1 MARFTRF
8 FVLPVLIFVVFAGI
22 GPARA
27 DQKAPAALV
36 EAVDNAPDAGVGF
49 LDYVYPGKV
58 IELGS
63 GGTLTLAYFDTC
75 LTETI
80 KGGRVTVARGASD
93 VEGGAVSTKKVPCQG
108 GRMVVTAETSEAG
121 ATVSR
126 ITPFSG
132 QDWAEYT
139 IKTPNP
145 VFKWPAA
152 SGAVLLKVLNMD
164 ADPPAVV
171 WEGKVEGSHFA
182 YPADAPTLQVGFPY
196 QAQVTRSDAPTIA
209 AMFSI
214 DPDLEVP
221 DTVLARVVPLGR

>member
-1 MARFTRF
+1 MKKFSRF
-8 FVLPVLIFVVFAGI
+8 FVFPALIFALVASI
-22 GPARA
+22 GPTRA

-36 EAVDNAPDAGVGF
+36 EAVEGAPNAGVGF

-80 KGGRVTVARGASD
+80 KGGRVTVARGASE
-93 VEGGAVSTKKVPCQG
+93 VEGGQVSTKKVPCQG

-126 ITPFSG
+126 VTPFAG

-139 IKTPNP
+139 VKTPNP

-152 SGAVLLKVLNMD
+152 SGAAMLRVLNMD
-164 ADPPAVV
+164 ADPPKLV
-171 WEGKVEGSHFA
+171 WESRVQGSHLA
-182 YPADAPTLQVGFPY
+182 YPADAPALQVGYPY
-196 QAQVTRSDAPTIA
+196 QVRVTRADAPLIA

-214 DPDLEVP
+214 DPEFDVP
-221 DTVLARVVPLGR
+221 DTVMARVVPLGR